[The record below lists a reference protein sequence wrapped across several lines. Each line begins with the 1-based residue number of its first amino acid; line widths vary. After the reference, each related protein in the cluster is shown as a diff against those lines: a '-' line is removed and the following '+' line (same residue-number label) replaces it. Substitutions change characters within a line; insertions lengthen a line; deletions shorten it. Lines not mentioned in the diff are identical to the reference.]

1 MVLCW
6 RRHGRAGGCRIRKEI
21 IKKIWHTVTKAFI
34 PVIETLDDCMAVRKT
49 WKQAECSL
57 KTEYRDQNLKYSK
70 LTDINMKLVEVKTS
84 EVARRFEQI
93 SLVIKTSNCKQ
104 YIFIIPDIQRYV
116 WRSRPTRR
124 RLMVRLSEQ
133 ERRVDALALRADER
147 RDKLR

>member
-1 MVLCW
+1 M
-6 RRHGRAGGCRIRKEI
+6 
-21 IKKIWHTVTKAFI
+21 TKAFI

-93 SLVIKTSNCKQ
+93 RLVIKTSNCKQ

-116 WRSRPTRR
+116 W
-124 RLMVRLSEQ
+124 
-133 ERRVDALALRADER
+133 
-147 RDKLR
+147 K

>member
-1 MVLCW
+1 MTAWQSEV
-6 RRHGRAGGCRIRKEI
+6 
-21 IKKIWHTVTKAFI
+21 
-34 PVIETLDDCMAVRKT
+34 
-49 WKQAECSL
+49 WKQTVCSL

-116 WRSRPTRR
+116 W
-124 RLMVRLSEQ
+124 
-133 ERRVDALALRADER
+133 
-147 RDKLR
+147 K

>member
-104 YIFIIPDIQRYV
+104 HFYHTWHTTLCMKKSADPQEADGQVKRT
-116 WRSRPTRR
+116 RAQGGCLGTESRWKTW
-124 RLMVRLSEQ
+124 
-133 ERRVDALALRADER
+133 
-147 RDKLR
+147 

>member
-1 MVLCW
+1 M
-6 RRHGRAGGCRIRKEI
+6 
-21 IKKIWHTVTKAFI
+21 TKAFI

-93 SLVIKTSNCKQ
+93 SLVIKQAIVNN
-104 YIFIIPDIQRYV
+104 IFIIPDIQRYV
-116 WRSRPTRR
+116 W
-124 RLMVRLSEQ
+124 
-133 ERRVDALALRADER
+133 
-147 RDKLR
+147 K